1 MTIKKTDAAA
11 PVARFVFGAVETAA
25 ADKWRKADISAEKA
39 ARDFYDAVIVAHGVD
54 LAWLAPVKAGE
65 ARSPEAKA
73 AFDFVRRGFAV
84 YKVGAACAD
93 QVFDRN
99 VAGTTMLHPAGRK
112 AQTKRALTQ
121 SVLGAKEWGVF
132 LSRLKAFAGDAD
144 EAKRGA
150 NARATDMKFVVDRIT
165 AIVNRLRRD
174 PEKFDGSI
182 DLDTAA
188 KLAKYL
194 ADGEKMFGLRLK

>member
-1 MTIKKTDAAA
+1 MANRNNIAYET
-11 PVARFVFGAVETAA
+11 VARFVFGAAETAA
-25 ADKWRKADISAEKA
+25 ADKWRKADVSAGKA

-65 ARSPEAKA
+65 TRTPEAKA

-99 VAGTTMLHPAGRK
+99 VAGTAMLHPANRK
-112 AQTKRALTQ
+112 SQTKRALTQ

-132 LSRLKAFAGDAD
+132 LSRLKAFAGDD
-144 EAKRGA
+144 EPKRGA
-150 NARATDMKFVVDRIT
+150 NARASDMKYVIDRIT